1 MGREV
6 ADALSLPFFSDFWT
20 ASPAKDFSFTF
31 GMSISIPAF
40 MAWGQGG
47 LRQQSKTKWWRY
59 VLFQKGMA
67 GLNSFYSAEIKSI
80 NHLNECEVVS
90 RQSHERWLQ
99 FCEVKKVFHSFSF
112 LLHIYKRIMDST
124 WVILRKFMKITTFFG
139 FRWLTPNNNQTNI
152 IILSYPYEQV
162 VGFHGGL
169 QEGHQ
174 VLWSHRLYVANVP
187 CPWRPAGGFVEEV
200 GCPFG
205 FIRNPWVFWCLFQKT
220 LDIKCLQYIY
230 I

>member
-80 NHLNECEVVS
+80 NHLNLNFMNPKSSVDNLMS
-90 RQSHERWLQ
+90 DDSS
-99 FCEVKKVFHSFSF
+99 FAKSKKGFPSLVFFYTSTNASWI
-112 LLHIYKRIMDST
+112 LL
-124 WVILRKFMKITTFFG
+124 
-139 FRWLTPNNNQTNI
+139 
-152 IILSYPYEQV
+152 
-162 VGFHGGL
+162 
-169 QEGHQ
+169 
-174 VLWSHRLYVANVP
+174 
-187 CPWRPAGGFVEEV
+187 
-200 GCPFG
+200 
-205 FIRNPWVFWCLFQKT
+205 
-220 LDIKCLQYIY
+220 
-230 I
+230 

>member
-1 MGREV
+1 MPC
-6 ADALSLPFFSDFWT
+6 LYPFSRT
-20 ASPAKDFSFTF
+20 SEPLLLLKISPLLLGCPF
-31 GMSISIPAF
+31 
-40 MAWGQGG
+40 QY
-47 LRQQSKTKWWRY
+47 LRSWHEDK
-59 VLFQKGMA
+59 
-67 GLNSFYSAEIKSI
+67 
-80 NHLNECEVVS
+80 VVS
-90 RQSHERWLQ
+90 DNNQKPSGGGMCFFRKEWLAWTPFTVQ
-99 FCEVKKVFHSFSF
+99 KSRVLTTSMNAKSSVDNLMSDDSSFAKVKKKVFHSFSF

-152 IILSYPYEQV
+152 VILSYPYERV

-187 CPWRPAGGFVEEV
+187 CPWRPAGGFLEEV

-205 FIRNPWVFWCLFQKT
+205 FIRNPWVSWCLFQKT